1 MMKRIINNQIK
12 FKERIFIAVM
22 LIVPVGNFLVFWLYV
37 NFNSILMAFQRPG
50 LGGTI
55 EWGFENFRLFVNDLG
70 SENSVLLLA
79 LKNTLLFFTSNLL
92 IVLPIS
98 LLLCY
103 FIYKKIALYKFYR
116 FVFYLP
122 CIISSSVLVI
132 IFKYIIATNGVLG
145 KIFDLLG
152 KTPPALLHDPET
164 AIWTILFYTVFM
176 GFGGNMILLSGSM
189 AHIDASIIEA
199 GKLDGV
205 KMRQEIFYLVIPLIW
220 PTLSTMIILAFTGL
234 FGASGPI
241 LAFTEGQAQTTTL
254 SYWIYDQVRITGEY
268 YYPSAVGLIMTLIG
282 TPIALGMRYLLNK
295 TLDTVES

>member
-1 MMKRIINNQIK
+1 
-12 FKERIFIAVM
+12 
-22 LIVPVGNFLVFWLYV
+22 
-37 NFNSILMAFQRPG
+37 
-50 LGGTI
+50 
-55 EWGFENFRLFVNDLG
+55 
-70 SENSVLLLA
+70 
-79 LKNTLLFFTSNLL
+79 
-92 IVLPIS
+92 
-98 LLLCY
+98 
-103 FIYKKIALYKFYR
+103 
-116 FVFYLP
+116 
-122 CIISSSVLVI
+122 
-132 IFKYIIATNGVLG
+132 
-145 KIFDLLG
+145 
-152 KTPPALLHDPET
+152 
-164 AIWTILFYTVFM
+164 
-176 GFGGNMILLSGSM
+176 MILLSGSM